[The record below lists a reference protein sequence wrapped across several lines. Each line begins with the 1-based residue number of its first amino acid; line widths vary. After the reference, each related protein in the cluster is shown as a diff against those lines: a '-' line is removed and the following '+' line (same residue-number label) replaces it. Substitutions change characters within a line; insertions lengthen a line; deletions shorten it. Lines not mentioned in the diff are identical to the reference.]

1 MLAALQRQQGDL
13 NIEQTLMQI
22 HALLD
27 CRTMASLWGLATGCM
42 REFGFPHMLYR
53 GHRILCSSNE
63 QMIVDTLALSEA
75 PASLLQA
82 VESHGLQ
89 LHLPMGSWMVRN
101 IGAKSWAWLAE
112 NLEQI
117 SEREARALTLF
128 RQHGLG
134 SGIAISL
141 ADRVP
146 RMRSVMLLMGRKGAN
161 QAEVDDLWQAHG
173 MQIHLLAKLLHQR
186 IATLSRDTMEPVLT
200 TRQRQ
205 VLELTGL
212 GLPCPAI
219 AWRLRITE
227 ATVEKHLRLARAA
240 LGARNTA
247 HAVLLAHG
255 SHQIFVDIG
264 EPCDRRT
271 ERAAHS
277 AMQDLEPWAYINFEG
292 CFASA
297 DPLIAE

>member
-1 MLAALQRQQGDL
+1 MTIEHALMRI
-13 NIEQTLMQI
+13 N
-22 HALLD
+22 ALLD
-27 CRTMASLWGLATGCM
+27 CRTVAGLWRRVTGYM
-42 REFGFPHMLYR
+42 QDFGFPHMLYR
-53 GHRILCSSNE
+53 GHRILCSGHE
-63 QMIVDTLALSEA
+63 RMIVDTIALSEA
-75 PASLLQA
+75 PRPLLQ
-82 VESHGLQ
+82 GLSGSGLA
-89 LHLPMGSWMVRN
+89 LHLPMGGWMVRN
-101 IGAKSWAWLAE
+101 IGAESWSWLVA
-112 NLEQI
+112 NR
-117 SEREARALTLF
+117 ERVSDKEARALALF
-128 RQHGLG
+128 QQHGLG

-146 RMRSVMLLMGRKGAN
+146 RMRSVFLLMGRKGAP
-161 QAEVDDLWQAHG
+161 QAEVDRLWQAHETE
-173 MQIHLLAKLLHQR
+173 IHLLAKLLHQR
-186 IATLSRDTMEPVLT
+186 IATLARDTLEPVLT

-219 AWRLRITE
+219 AQRLRITE

-271 ERAAHS
+271 ERAAHA
-277 AMQDLEPWAYINFEG
+277 AMRDLQPWSYSNFDG
-292 CFASA
+292 GFAAA

>member
-1 MLAALQRQQGDL
+1 MTIEHALMRI
-13 NIEQTLMQI
+13 N
-22 HALLD
+22 ALLD
-27 CRTMASLWGLATGCM
+27 CRTMTGLWHQVTDNM
-42 REFGFPHMLYR
+42 RDFGFPHMLYR
-53 GHRILCSSNE
+53 GHRILCSGDE
-63 QMIVDTLALSEA
+63 RMIVDRLALSEV
-75 PASLLQA
+75 PVPLLQDLRR
-82 VESHGLQ
+82 SNLGLN
-89 LHLPMGSWMVRN
+89 LPMGGWMVRN
-101 IGAKSWAWLAE
+101 SGAQSWSWLAA
-112 NLEQI
+112 NREQM
-117 SEREARALTLF
+117 SDKEALALALF

-146 RMRSVMLLMGRKGAN
+146 RLRSVALLMGRKGAT
-161 QAEVDDLWQAHG
+161 QTEVDRLWQVHATE
-173 MQIHLLAKLLHQR
+173 IHLLAKLLHQR
-186 IATLSRDTMEPVLT
+186 IASLTPDTPEPVLT

-219 AWRLRITE
+219 AQRLRITE

-264 EPCDRRT
+264 EVCDRRT
-271 ERAAHS
+271 ERAAHP
-277 AMQDLEPWAYINFEG
+277 AMSELRPWSYNKFDGA
-292 CFASA
+292 FAAA
-297 DPLIAE
+297 DPVIAE